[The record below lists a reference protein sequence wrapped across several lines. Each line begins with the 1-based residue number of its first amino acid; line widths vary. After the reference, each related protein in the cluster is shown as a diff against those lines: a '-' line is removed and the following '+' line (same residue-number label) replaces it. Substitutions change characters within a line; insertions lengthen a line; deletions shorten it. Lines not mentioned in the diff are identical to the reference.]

1 MLRKQF
7 LSDDCFWIWSSLY
20 LASLWGFPKYLLRQ
34 IPRMSLIFPFMIA
47 VVEIGGKQ
55 HTVEQDMVII
65 VDRQAGDVGSIMT
78 LPALLIASA
87 DGKTVKVGTP
97 TVEGSQI
104 SFKIEEHLKADKIRV
119 FKIKS
124 KKRYMRT
131 QGFRAYQTRLTVT
144 AIA

>member
-1 MLRKQF
+1 MRTPKQF
-7 LSDDCFWIWSSLY
+7 VTCEFSH
-20 LASLWGFPKYLLRQ
+20 
-34 IPRMSLIFPFMIA
+34 MSLILPNMIA

-55 HTVEQDMVII
+55 YTVEQDMSIV
-65 VDRQAGDVGSIMT
+65 VDRQQADVGTTIT

-87 DGKTVKVGTP
+87 DAKTVRVGTP

-104 SFKIEEHLKADKIRV
+104 SFQVVEHLKADKIRV

>member
-1 MLRKQF
+1 
-7 LSDDCFWIWSSLY
+7 
-20 LASLWGFPKYLLRQ
+20 
-34 IPRMSLIFPFMIA
+34 MIA

-55 HTVEQDMVII
+55 YIVEKDASIV
-65 VDRQAGDVGSIMT
+65 VDRQHADLGSTIT
-78 LPALLIASA
+78 LPALLLA
-87 DGKTVKVGTP
+87 DAEGKSVKVGTP
-97 TVEGSQI
+97 TIEGSAV
-104 SFKIEEHLKADKIRV
+104 SFQVEEHFKADKIRV

>member
-1 MLRKQF
+1 
-7 LSDDCFWIWSSLY
+7 
-20 LASLWGFPKYLLRQ
+20 
-34 IPRMSLIFPFMIA
+34 MIA
-47 VVEIGGKQ
+47 VVEIDGKQ

-65 VDRQAGDVGSIMT
+65 VDRQAGDVGST
-78 LPALLIASA
+78 FVLPALLIASV

>member
-1 MLRKQF
+1 
-7 LSDDCFWIWSSLY
+7 
-20 LASLWGFPKYLLRQ
+20 
-34 IPRMSLIFPFMIA
+34 MIA

-55 HTVEQDMVII
+55 YTVEKDLSIV
-65 VDRQAGDVGSIMT
+65 VDRQSAEVGATMSV
-78 LPALLIASA
+78 PALLVASA

-97 TVEGSQI
+97 TVEGSSV
-104 SFKIEEHLKADKIRV
+104 SFKVDEHFKAEKIRV

>member
-1 MLRKQF
+1 MRIQAIH
-7 LSDDCFWIWSSLY
+7 LSGL
-20 LASLWGFPKYLLRQ
+20 PH
-34 IPRMSLIFPFMIA
+34 MSLIFLFMIA

-55 HTVEQDMVII
+55 YTVEQGTTFV
-65 VDRQAGDVGSIMT
+65 VDRQAADVGTTMT

-87 DGKTVKVGTP
+87 DGNSVKVGTP

-104 SFKIEEHLKADKIRV
+104 SFEVVEHLKADKIRV

>member
-1 MLRKQF
+1 
-7 LSDDCFWIWSSLY
+7 
-20 LASLWGFPKYLLRQ
+20 
-34 IPRMSLIFPFMIA
+34 MSLIFPFMIA

>member
-1 MLRKQF
+1 
-7 LSDDCFWIWSSLY
+7 
-20 LASLWGFPKYLLRQ
+20 
-34 IPRMSLIFPFMIA
+34 MIA

-55 HTVEQDMVII
+55 YTVEQDMTII
-65 VDRQAGDVGSIMT
+65 VDRQAGDVGSVMT
-78 LPALLIASA
+78 VPALLVASA

>member
-1 MLRKQF
+1 
-7 LSDDCFWIWSSLY
+7 
-20 LASLWGFPKYLLRQ
+20 
-34 IPRMSLIFPFMIA
+34 MIA
-47 VVEIGGKQ
+47 VVEIDGKQ

-65 VDRQAGDVGSIMT
+65 VDRQSGDVGSTIT
-78 LPALLIASA
+78 LPALLVASA

-97 TVEGSQI
+97 TVEGSKV
-104 SFKIEEHLKADKIRV
+104 SFKIEEHLKAEKIRV

-144 AIA
+144 SIA

>member
-1 MLRKQF
+1 
-7 LSDDCFWIWSSLY
+7 
-20 LASLWGFPKYLLRQ
+20 
-34 IPRMSLIFPFMIA
+34 MIA

-55 HTVEQDMVII
+55 YTVEPDMSIV
-65 VDRQAGDVGSIMT
+65 VDRQSADVGTTIT
-78 LPALLIASA
+78 VPALLIASA
-87 DGKTVKVGTP
+87 DATTVKVGTP

-104 SFKIEEHLKADKIRV
+104 SFKVEEHFKADKIRV

>member
-1 MLRKQF
+1 
-7 LSDDCFWIWSSLY
+7 
-20 LASLWGFPKYLLRQ
+20 
-34 IPRMSLIFPFMIA
+34 MIA

-55 HTVEQDMVII
+55 YTVEQDMTIV
-65 VDRQAGDVGSIMT
+65 VDRQGADVGSTIT
-78 LPALLIASA
+78 LPALLLASV

-97 TVEGSQI
+97 TVEGSSV
-104 SFKIEEHLKADKIRV
+104 SFKVDEHLKAEKIRV

>member
-1 MLRKQF
+1 
-7 LSDDCFWIWSSLY
+7 
-20 LASLWGFPKYLLRQ
+20 
-34 IPRMSLIFPFMIA
+34 MSLIFIFMIA

-55 HTVEQDMVII
+55 YIVEKDASIV
-65 VDRQAGDVGSIMT
+65 VDRQHADVGSTIT
-78 LPALLIASA
+78 LPALLVASL

-97 TVEGSQI
+97 TVEGSEI
-104 SFKIEEHLKADKIRV
+104 SLKVEEHFKADKIRV

>member
-1 MLRKQF
+1 
-7 LSDDCFWIWSSLY
+7 
-20 LASLWGFPKYLLRQ
+20 
-34 IPRMSLIFPFMIA
+34 MIA

-55 HTVEQDMVII
+55 YTVEKDMSLV
-65 VDRQAGDVGSIMT
+65 VDRQHSDVGNTIT
-78 LPALLIASA
+78 IPALLVASV

-97 TVEGSQI
+97 TVEGSQV
-104 SFKIEEHLKADKIRV
+104 SFQVEEHLKAEKVHV

-131 QGFRAYQTRLTVT
+131 QGFRAYLTRLTVT

>member
-1 MLRKQF
+1 MIPD
-7 LSDDCFWIWSSLY
+7 LSRFVMRIQAIHLSGL
-20 LASLWGFPKYLLRQ
+20 PH
-34 IPRMSLIFPFMIA
+34 MSLIFLFMIA

-55 HTVEQDMVII
+55 YTVEQGMTFV
-65 VDRQAGDVGSIMT
+65 VDRQAADVGSTMT

-87 DGKTVKVGTP
+87 DGSSVNVGTP

-104 SFKIEEHLKADKIRV
+104 SFEVVEHLKADKIRV

>member
-1 MLRKQF
+1 
-7 LSDDCFWIWSSLY
+7 
-20 LASLWGFPKYLLRQ
+20 
-34 IPRMSLIFPFMIA
+34 MSLIFLFMIA

-55 HTVEQDMVII
+55 HIVEQDMVIV
-65 VDRQAGDVGSIMT
+65 VDRQHADVGSTIT
-78 LPALLIASA
+78 LPALLVASA

-104 SFKIEEHLKADKIRV
+104 SFKVDEHFKADKIRV

>member
-1 MLRKQF
+1 
-7 LSDDCFWIWSSLY
+7 
-20 LASLWGFPKYLLRQ
+20 
-34 IPRMSLIFPFMIA
+34 MIA

-55 HTVEQDMVII
+55 YTVEQDSTII
-65 VDRQAGDVGSIMT
+65 VDRQAGEVGTVIT
-78 LPALLIASA
+78 FPALLIASA
-87 DGKTVKVGTP
+87 DGNTVNIGTP

>member
-1 MLRKQF
+1 
-7 LSDDCFWIWSSLY
+7 
-20 LASLWGFPKYLLRQ
+20 
-34 IPRMSLIFPFMIA
+34 MIA

-55 HTVEQDMVII
+55 YTVEKDMTFV
-65 VDRQAGDVGSIMT
+65 VDRQSADVGTTMV

-87 DGKTVKVGTP
+87 DGKSVKVGTP

-104 SFKIEEHLKADKIRV
+104 SFEVVEHLKADKIRV

-144 AIA
+144 GIA

>member
-1 MLRKQF
+1 
-7 LSDDCFWIWSSLY
+7 
-20 LASLWGFPKYLLRQ
+20 
-34 IPRMSLIFPFMIA
+34 MIA

-55 HTVEQDMVII
+55 YTVEQDMSIV
-65 VDRQAGDVGSIMT
+65 VDRQQADVGTTIT

-87 DGKTVKVGTP
+87 DAKIVRVGTP

-104 SFKIEEHLKADKIRV
+104 SFQVVEHLKADKIRV